1 VHLSGK
7 ARRAAIEILRHL
19 KAQPEAKDTL
29 EGIRHWWLDAGYVG
43 GEDVRQAANALVAK
57 GFLRAWEPSP
67 GLQVF
72 GSTARFLENPTAAIE
87 ALEGGE

>member
-29 EGIRHWWLDAGYVG
+29 EGIRHWWLDAGDLGV
-43 GEDVRQAANALVAK
+43 EDVRQAANVLVAE
-57 GFLRAWEPSP
+57 GFLRVWEPSP

-72 GSTARFLENPTAAIE
+72 GSTTRFLENPAAAIE
-87 ALEGGE
+87 VLETGE